1 MKRRDFLRASAGL
14 AVAGGVSA
22 ATSTNAPATN
32 AAAATPAPKYVP
44 PLLRAPLVG
53 SQLYGWGQY
62 YDRAGQRLEAHLD
75 EVLSA
80 LRDAGYDYAEGNLD
94 VAVPEN
100 SGKFAERLKKKGLKP
115 VSLYTGGATHILG
128 KATETVERIARAAKE
143 AGRAGFG
150 IINFNPDPIGRPKT
164 AAELE
169 IQAEALREL
178 GLELKGL
185 GIRLGIHHHTPE
197 MADGAREFHAN
208 FQKCPADTVG
218 FCYDVHWVYRGGIG
232 PADCLRQYG
241 SRIVSWHLRQSRG
254 QVWWEDLD
262 AGDLDYPMIAR
273 TARQLALPAFYTV
286 ELALEGG
293 TRVTREAAANHARSR
308 EYVRRVFGV

>member
-1 MKRRDFLRASAGL
+1 MKRRDFLQAAAGL
-14 AVAGGVSA
+14 AMAGGVSA

-32 AAAATPAPKYVP
+32 SAAATSKPKYVP
-44 PLLRAPLVG
+44 PVLRAPLVG

-62 YDRAGQRLEAHLD
+62 YQRAGRSLEAHLD
-75 EVLSA
+75 EALSA

-94 VAVPEN
+94 VGTPDN
-100 SGKFAERLKKKGLKP
+100 NGRFAERLRKKGLKP

-150 IINFNPDPIGRPKT
+150 IINFNPDPVGRPKT
-164 AAELE
+164 VAELE

-178 GLELKGL
+178 GQELKGL

-197 MADGAREFHAN
+197 LADGAREFHAN
-208 FQKCPADTVG
+208 FEKCPADTVG
-218 FCYDVHWVYRGGIG
+218 FCYDVHWVYRGGIA

-262 AGDLDYPMIAR
+262 AGDLDYPMMAR
-273 TARQLALPAFYTV
+273 VARQLGIPAFYTV

-293 TRVTREAAANHARSR
+293 TQVTRDAVANHARSR